1 MSDST
6 GKGHQV
12 PNSTSLSIRLATE
25 YNEPIVPG
33 TTEIVPSTKELTETT
48 TAPGGLVQ
56 HTMASQKQSVCGS
69 LSSPAV
75 SGDVPRPLYRIH
87 VLTEFFLNSV
97 SISMYAAHSHSR
109 TRSYADYMP

>member
-1 MSDST
+1 MSEST

-12 PNSTSLSIRLATE
+12 PDSTSLSIRLATE
-25 YNEPIVPG
+25 YNEPTVPG

-75 SGDVPRPLYRIH
+75 SGDVPRPL
-87 VLTEFFLNSV
+87 VQV
-97 SISMYAAHSHSR
+97 ACMYGI
-109 TRSYADYMP
+109 YK

>member
-1 MSDST
+1 MSEST

-12 PNSTSLSIRLATE
+12 PDSTSLSIRLATE
-25 YNEPIVPG
+25 YNEPTVPG

-48 TAPGGLVQ
+48 TAPGGLVLQ

-75 SGDVPRPLYRIH
+75 SGDVPRPLGYGPTLDI
-87 VLTEFFLNSV
+87 NSTRME
-97 SISMYAAHSHSR
+97 SYSR
-109 TRSYADYMP
+109 LRAQPIIRQHWQGKV